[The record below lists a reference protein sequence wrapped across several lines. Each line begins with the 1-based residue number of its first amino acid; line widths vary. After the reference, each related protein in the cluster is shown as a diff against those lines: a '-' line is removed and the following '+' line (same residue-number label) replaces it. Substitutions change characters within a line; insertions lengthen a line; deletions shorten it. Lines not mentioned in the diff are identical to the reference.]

1 MDKISK
7 MNWRHDQHLIQLTDF
22 FLASET
28 TIGQYGTDADPV
40 FI

>member
-1 MDKISK
+1 MMDKISK
-7 MNWRHDQHLIQLTDF
+7 TNWRQDKHLIQLTD

-28 TIGQYGTDADPV
+28 TIGQPGTDTDPA